1 MSDDDIAQ
9 LKRMRDHGE
18 ITQAQYDVLRRH
30 VLWGTPLP
38 EAVEALA
45 EQEGPAPPYAPAAGN
60 PPAPPYPPAAG
71 NPPAAPYP
79 GPPSGGHPA
88 APPYPDPATGHRPAV
103 PPYRYPATGAQPAV
117 PYPGP
122 PTDAHPAQ
130 PYPGPLTGAQPAVPY
145 PGTPTGSRPAAAPPY
160 QPPWPTPPAI
170 PVPEIPP
177 ASSPRWG
184 SESWWHPD
192 RPPPPPETAHRHR
205 APEPPP
211 APHRPAVPEAPS
223 EPRRRGGRAAFLL
236 SLLLVVAL
244 VGAGV
249 WWFVLR
255 KPGVAPAEYAR
266 AVCSQVAGWHADV
279 TARSGQL
286 QQALNSNNDPEATRS
301 ALATFFDQMA
311 SRTDQLRTDIDDL
324 GTPAIAGGQSYV
336 DGLDRKLDDTTA
348 SFRDSAQKS
357 RDLNVNDKATFTITV
372 QVLQSQVD
380 QLIGGVTGSLA
391 STSTPGELRTAYN
404 NASGC
409 APFTG

>member
-1 MSDDDIAQ
+1 
-9 LKRMRDHGE
+9 MRDHGE

-45 EQEGPAPPYAPAAGN
+45 DQEAPAPPSAPAAAN
-60 PPAPPYPPAAG
+60 PPPPPYPPAAG

-103 PPYRYPATGAQPAV
+103 PPY
-117 PYPGP
+117 PY
-122 PTDAHPAQ
+122 
-130 PYPGPLTGAQPAVPY
+130 PLTGAQPAVPY
-145 PGTPTGSRPAAAPPY
+145 PGTPTGTRPAAAPPY

-244 VGAGV
+244 DGAGV

-311 SRTDQLRTDIDDL
+311 SRTDQLRTDIDDV